1 MTRYTV
7 VADRREDATGSTA
20 GHPTQHGGGS
30 QSWNL
35 LGKIRPELDLKTE
48 EEERG

>member
-20 GHPTQHGGGS
+20 GHQTQLGGGS

-35 LGKIRPELDLKTE
+35 LGKIRPELDLKAE
-48 EEERG
+48 EEGRG